1 MKKNTSILW
10 SALLLLAAA
19 CTQKP
24 SVPANEFLIEGK
36 LQNVPDSAVIELRIL
51 DGQLLKLITQDT
63 VIDGR
68 FTLRDTLSGGN
79 KQLLLMSSSKGFPG
93 TWQNVWVA
101 SGKYIKV
108 QGADK
113 LLRTW
118 KIESDIAEQAEEN
131 RFLEALFPEE
141 KDLLEYKAQEYDL
154 LRDMYMNHPDD
165 EAYHKVGWVKVD
177 SLRKLEE
184 PLQEKINKKELDYL
198 KVAPVTQVWMEKF
211 LQHASRLQWDKKYPY
226 IPQVKELYARLSE
239 ADKQTE
245 VGQSISEYMNL
256 GAEVNVGD
264 DMVDG
269 DLYDPEGNLHHLSE
283 YAGRYIM
290 LDFWSRGCSPCIQSI
305 PEVEKIAEMYKDKL
319 AVISISGDA
328 KEDWKQCLADR
339 KMTGIQWN
347 ELRKGRTGLAARYQA
362 IGIPHYVLISPE
374 SKVIAIWSGYGPGS
388 LKAKLKEMIP

>member
-1 MKKNTSILW
+1 MKKSTSF
-10 SALLLLAAA
+10 LLSTLVLLAVA
-19 CTQKP
+19 CMQKP
-24 SVPANEFLIEGK
+24 AIPANEFLIEGK
-36 LQNVPDSAVIELRIL
+36 LQNVPDSAVIELRML

-68 FTLRDTLSGGN
+68 FTLRDTLTGGN
-79 KQLLLMSSSKGFPG
+79 KQFLLMSSSKGFPG

-101 SGKYIKV
+101 PGKYIKV
-108 QGADK
+108 QGTDK

-131 RFLEALFPEE
+131 RFLQALFPEE
-141 KDLLEYKAQEYDL
+141 KDLLEYTAQEYDL

-165 EAYHKVGWVKVD
+165 EAYHKAAWVKVD
-177 SLRKLEE
+177 SLRKLED
-184 PLQEKINKKELDYL
+184 PLKEQINKKELDYL
-198 KVAPVTQVWMEKF
+198 KVAPVTQIWMEKF

-226 IPQVKELYARLSE
+226 IPQVKELYTRLSE

-269 DLYDPEGNLHHLSE
+269 DLYDPDGNLHHLSE

-290 LDFWSRGCSPCIQSI
+290 LDFWSRGCGPCIQSI
-305 PEVEKIAEMYKDKL
+305 PEVEEIAEMYKDKL

-328 KEDWKQCLADR
+328 KEDWKRCLADR

-347 ELRKGRTGLAARYQA
+347 ELRKGRTGLAARYQVV
-362 IGIPHYVLISPE
+362 GIPHYVLISPE
-374 SKVIAIWSGYGPGS
+374 GKVTAIWSGYGPGS

>member
-1 MKKNTSILW
+1 MKKNTSFLLT
-10 SALLLLAAA
+10 ALLLLAAA

-36 LQNVPDSAVIELRIL
+36 LQNVPDSAVIELRVL
-51 DGQLLKLITQDT
+51 DGQLLKLVTQDT

-68 FTLRDTLSGGN
+68 FTLRDTLTGGN

-93 TWQNVWVA
+93 VWQNVWVA
-101 SGKYIKV
+101 PGKYIKV

-118 KIESDIAEQAEEN
+118 KIESDLAEQAEEN

-165 EAYHKVGWVKVD
+165 EAYHKAAWVKVD
-177 SLRKLEE
+177 SLRNLEK
-184 PLQEKINKKELDYL
+184 PLKEQINKKELDYL
-198 KVAPVTQVWMEKF
+198 TVAPVTPIWMEKF
-211 LQHASRLQWDKKYPY
+211 LQQASRLQWDKKYPY
-226 IPQVKELYARLSE
+226 IPQVKELYTRLSE

-264 DMVDG
+264 DMADG

-283 YAGRYIM
+283 YAGRYIL

-305 PEVEKIAEMYKDKL
+305 PEVEEIAEMYKDKL
-319 AVISISGDA
+319 AVISISGDT
-328 KEDWKQCLADR
+328 KKDWKQCLADR

-347 ELRKGRTGLAARYQA
+347 ELKKERTGLAARYQVV
-362 IGIPHYVLISPE
+362 GIPHYVLISPE
-374 SKVIAIWSGYGPGS
+374 GKVITMWSGYGPGS
-388 LKAKLKEMIP
+388 LKAKLKEMLP